1 MNIFP
6 LNIKNLNYMS
16 KGKKILKDINFITEE
31 KGNYYCWK

>member
-16 KGKKILKDINFITEE
+16 KDKKILKDINLIT
-31 KGNYYCWK
+31 KKKR